1 MLHDACGMKGRKD
14 GASLYEVRLQF
25 NASAATRVRERRWHE
40 SQTQQLLPDGGI
52 ELTLEL
58 AHVSEV
64 LEWILSWG
72 EHVRVC
78 EPPELIERLSERLQ
92 KTMALYAPPSE
103 GLADAG

>member
-1 MLHDACGMKGRKD
+1 MLYDACGMKGRKD
-14 GASLYEVRLQF
+14 GAPLYEVRLQF

-40 SQTQQLLPDGGI
+40 SQTQQPLTPDAELG
-52 ELTLEL
+52 LTLEL

-78 EPPELIERLSERLQ
+78 
-92 KTMALYAPPSE
+92 
-103 GLADAG
+103 